1 MNDHDNELCLALHS
15 VPGLSDAN
23 LLALLQHF
31 GSPAAV
37 LAANRS
43 GWASVGVNSAVCS
56 ALEVARR
63 CNGHPAAPWSVP
75 RALEA
80 MRSVA
85 AKVFAITDPHYP
97 ALLRTIHDPPPLLY
111 CRGDAKAWSAPCLA
125 IVGSRKASPAG
136 LRMATEL
143 AAAAASAGL
152 AVVSGLALGIDGA
165 AHRGALSGGG
175 STLAV
180 MATGI
185 EQTYPRRHR
194 DLAGEVAGSGCLL
207 TEFPPGSPPLRASF
221 PQRNRLISGLSL
233 ATVVIEAALPSGS
246 LLTAGS
252 ALEQGRE
259 VFAAPWSIFHR
270 NGRGC
275 LRLIRDGAGIV
286 ESIEDVL
293 LELGTLHQLQLNLE
307 SGVSQPPGKV
317 ALPAGQARL
326 LALLGDTAEDLDS
339 LVAASQLPVATVLA
353 GLSSLELLG
362 RIARSPGGYVRC

>member
-1 MNDHDNELCLALHS
+1 
-15 VPGLSDAN
+15 
-23 LLALLQHF
+23 
-31 GSPAAV
+31 
-37 LAANRS
+37 
-43 GWASVGVNSAVCS
+43 
-56 ALEVARR
+56 
-63 CNGHPAAPWSVP
+63 
-75 RALEA
+75 
-80 MRSVA
+80 
-85 AKVFAITDPHYP
+85 
-97 ALLRTIHDPPPLLY
+97 
-111 CRGDAKAWSAPCLA
+111 
-125 IVGSRKASPAG
+125 
-136 LRMATEL
+136 
-143 AAAAASAGL
+143 
-152 AVVSGLALGIDGA
+152 
-165 AHRGALSGGG
+165 
-175 STLAV
+175 

-185 EQTYPRRHR
+185 EQVYPRRHR
-194 DLAGEVAGSGCLL
+194 GLAVDVAGSGCLL
-207 TEFPPGSPPLRASF
+207 TEFPPGSPPLRANF

-293 LELGTLHQLQLNLE
+293 LELGSLHQLQLNLE
-307 SGVSQPPGKV
+307 SVVSEADSND

>member
-1 MNDHDNELCLALHS
+1 MNESDNELCLVLHS
-15 VPGLSDAN
+15 VPGLSDAK
-23 LLALLQHF
+23 LLALLRHF

-37 LAANRS
+37 LAADRNA
-43 GWASVGVNSAVCS
+43 WALAGVESAACS

-63 CNGHPAAPWSVP
+63 RNGHPAAPWSVP

-80 MRSVA
+80 MRSVGA
-85 AKVFAITDPHYP
+85 RVFAITDPDYP

-111 CRGDAKAWSAPCLA
+111 CRGATEVLRAPCLA

-136 LRMATEL
+136 LRMAAEL
-143 AAAAASAGL
+143 AAAAAGVGL

-185 EQTYPRRHR
+185 EQVYPRRHR
-194 DLAGEVAGSGCLL
+194 GLAVDVAGSGCLL
-207 TEFPPGSPPLRASF
+207 TEFPPGSPPLRANF

-293 LELGTLHQLQLNLE
+293 LELGSLHQLQLNLE
-307 SGVSQPPGKV
+307 NVVSEADSND

-339 LVAASQLPVATVLA
+339 LVTASQLPVATVLA